1 MNSENLIPQSM
12 RTQRERKEI
21 SRKGAIRSNE
31 VQRKN
36 KEDKRKNQRL
46 VDILRNILSSK
57 VTSKGIKSKLKEFG
71 IDGDDYF
78 TAMCVFAIIK
88 ALKRGDFNVILKL
101 IELIDRKQDEDNSD
115 TQDQSFNNLIE
126 AIKHVRKTKPK
137 TK

>member
-1 MNSENLIPQSM
+1 MNNNNLVPISSREAREIKQMGKKGGKISVMSRRKKKEEIHQS
-12 RTQRERKEI
+12 K
-21 SRKGAIRSNE
+21 K
-31 VQRKN
+31 
-36 KEDKRKNQRL
+36 L
-46 VDILRNILSSK
+46 VDTLINILSSK
-57 VTSKGIKSKLKEFG
+57 VTSKGIKNKLKEFG

-126 AIKHVRKTKPK
+126 AIKNVRKTKPK

>member
-1 MNSENLIPQSM
+1 MNSENLVPISS
-12 RTQRERKEI
+12 RTAREIKQMGK
-21 SRKGAIRSNE
+21 KGAIRSIE

-36 KEDKRKNQRL
+36 KEDKQKNQRL

-57 VTSKGIKSKLKEFG
+57 VTSKGIKNKLKEFG

-101 IELIDRKQDEDNSD
+101 IELIHRKQDEENSD
-115 TQDQSFNNLIE
+115 DQDQSFNNLIE
-126 AIKHVRKTKPK
+126 AIKYVRKTKPK

>member
-1 MNSENLIPQSM
+1 M
-12 RTQRERKEI
+12 
-21 SRKGAIRSNE
+21 
-31 VQRKN
+31 QRKN
-36 KEDKRKNQRL
+36 KEEKQKKQKLFDTL
-46 VDILRNILSSK
+46 INILSSK
-57 VTSKGIKSKLKEFG
+57 VTSKGIKNKLKEFG

-115 TQDQSFNNLIE
+115 AQDQSFNNLIE